1 MQRLHLPVTQEGNLD
16 ALAVWFQLHLD
27 QESSL
32 STGPQED
39 TCWEQAIY
47 PIQNPDSKAYSL
59 MDIIIWSFWRCLLTY
74 AKGLA

>member
-1 MQRLHLPVTQEGNLD
+1 MQCLHLPVTQEGNLD

-47 PIQNPDSKAYSL
+47 PIQNPDSKTNSL
-59 MDIIIWSFWRCLLTY
+59 MDIIMSFCRCLLY
-74 AKGLA
+74 PKGLA